1 MKKYIVKLER
11 FPQHDF
17 IERHGIGFTKED
29 AVRAVLDKYFAQNKT
44 QKIRLAGCIEII
56 DTRP

>member
-17 IERHGIGFTKED
+17 VERHGIGFMREE
-29 AVRAVLDKYFAQNKT
+29 AVGAVLDKYFTQNKT

-56 DTRP
+56 DARL